1 MYLNV
6 HIYLHLN
13 MYLHFLNGVN
23 FSSHDPSKDDSIL
36 KPFTCS
42 AKMLPIKHWNA
53 LKKNKAG

>member
-36 KPFTCS
+36 KPFTGS
-42 AKMLPIKHWNA
+42 AKMLPIKH
-53 LKKNKAG
+53 